1 MTRLARRAD
10 GTALV
15 GTSDG
20 FVPLSAVEPSIET
33 WTGAL
38 QQATEGFPSLESA
51 TASPTPAAHLTFGTP
66 LPEPKTLWGIGLNY
80 AEHAADLHEDRPDE
94 PASFMK
100 PPTAAVGPGGPIR
113 LPPESQSQRVTA
125 EGELAVVI
133 GRTAKDVTVEEAE
146 DVIAGYLPVIDM
158 TAEDILE
165 RNPRFLTRAK
175 SFDTFLVLGP
185 WMVTTDEVA
194 DLDSVTVRTI
204 VNDTVEAE
212 NQVANMLFDPAE
224 LVAFHSRVK
233 TLEPGDLI
241 STGTPGAHPITPG
254 DEVRATVEGVGDVT
268 APVVGA
274 DSDV

>member
-10 GTALV
+10 GEPLIGDAE
-15 GTSDG
+15 G
-20 FVPLSAVEPSIET
+20 FVPLAATGVGIDT
-33 WTGAL
+33 WEDAL
-38 QQATEGFPSLESA
+38 QQAAVGLPDVDTA
-51 TASPTPAAHLTFGTP
+51 TASRIPADHVAFGSP
-66 LPEPKTLWGIGLNY
+66 LPDPKTLWGIGLNY
-80 AEHAADLHEDRPDE
+80 AEHAADLSEVRPDE

-113 LPPESQSQRVTA
+113 LPPTDQSERVTA

-133 GRTAKDVTVEEAE
+133 GRTAKDISVETAT

-185 WMVTTDEVA
+185 WLVTTDEVP
-194 DLDSVTVRTI
+194 DLEDVTVQTV
-204 VNDTVEAE
+204 VNGTVEAE
-212 NQVANMLFDPAE
+212 NQIANMLFDPAE
-224 LVAFHSRVK
+224 LVAFHSKVK

-241 STGTPGAHPITPG
+241 STGTPGAHVIEPG
-254 DEVRATVEGVGDVT
+254 DEVTARVEGVGSVSV
-268 APVVGA
+268 PVVR
-274 DSDV
+274 D